1 MVEEDGGPGR
11 RVRTTVCLGVP
22 AVKRHE
28 EYAIATT
35 EDALTPAQRLALLH
49 EISHYVTTVMRKEI
63 ATYSI
68 HPHGVGIYKFR
79 NSCERDILVHTS
91 PHQVGP
97 HTVTFVNHDAA
108 MNCKRSPFN
117 RIGWILLLGY
127 PLDYK
132 EKQYIDKAC
141 SPFAQVLH
149 WHATDY
155 SLSRVLVKMERGDLG
170 LCLCISSTMNLQI

>member
-1 MVEEDGGPGR
+1 MNFAINPAPYIPVGMVEEDGGPGR

-108 MNCKRSPFN
+108 LCPTDLRQTRGTKALVYSREKLQNHSKKAYPHTVQISE
-117 RIGWILLLGY
+117 GILE
-127 PLDYK
+127 K
-132 EKQYIDKAC
+132 EIYSEMDK
-141 SPFAQVLH
+141 V
-149 WHATDY
+149 W
-155 SLSRVLVKMERGDLG
+155 G
-170 LCLCISSTMNLQI
+170 